1 MIDNDEGALGTLLRA
16 ASGDAVRTVQVPD
29 FDTIVGRARRRRA
42 GRLAAGTTF
51 ALVVCVSL
59 VVGITAAARRDVTP
73 AAPHGLPTA
82 SAAAAVAAA
91 GSAAQA
97 AAKDPELAPALADI
111 PILVWT
117 EEPGESVDDMAFIR
131 AVFQALPGDRD
142 TSNLK
147 EVRAVFPDAPH
158 DGPGMTSD
166 QSATVAQFQQAAV
179 NINGLAG
186 IRDARVIVMP
196 GMWFTVTAVAQKSGV
211 PEGGID
217 TDGLPV
223 AVKGW
228 AGGSEKVDG
237 VSRTSVRLTYCGPAI
252 VRQSYDLIRERVGQ
266 SVQIDGPSTTVKPE
280 SSK

>member
-16 ASGDAVRTVQVPD
+16 ASGDAVRTVQVPA
-29 FDTIVGRARRRRA
+29 FEAVVGRAQRRRA

-51 ALVVCVSL
+51 ALVLCL
-59 VVGITAAARRDVTP
+59 TLAAGISAAGRRDTTP
-73 AAPHGLPTA
+73 APQQVLPAA
-82 SAAAAVAAA
+82 SASAAVAAA
-91 GSAAQA
+91 KAAAESAAG
-97 AAKDPELAPALADI
+97 DPELAPTLADI

-117 EEPGESVDDMAFIR
+117 EEPGERVDPMAFIR

-142 TSNLK
+142 TSNIE

-179 NINGLAG
+179 NINALAG
-186 IRDARVIVMP
+186 IKDARVIVMP
-196 GMWFTVTAVAQKSGV
+196 GMWFTVRAVAQKAGV

-217 TDGLPV
+217 TKGLPT
-223 AVKGW
+223 AIKGW
-228 AGGSEKVDG
+228 AGGSDTTDG
-237 VSRTSVRLTYCGPAI
+237 VTRTSVRLTYCGPAI
-252 VRQSYDLIRERVGQ
+252 SRQAYDLIRERVGQ
-266 SVQIDGPSTTVKPE
+266 AVQIDGPSTTVKPE